1 LAPPSIAG
9 WAPESAMCGQS
20 LTIRGERFG
29 ANRLAVDG
37 RVTVDGRDTE
47 VLSWAMTQVT
57 IKVPLTA
64 RPGND
69 RELMMIVSERVV
81 TSARLRIS
89 C

>member
-1 LAPPSIAG
+1 LAPPSIAD

-47 VLSWAMTQVT
+47 VLAWAMTQVT

-81 TSARLRIS
+81 KSAKLRIS